1 MTDLIAQ
8 LTMAPLIASVVG
20 LLVAAFFYFRVK
32 SLPEGTETMNLIGR
46 YIREGSMAFLK
57 REYQVLAVYSLVVF
71 VLLYLAFS
79 SQGTG
84 FIAGF
89 CFVLGA
95 FLSLFAGFVGM
106 KAATY
111 ANVRTS
117 QAAREGS
124 KPNALLTALDG
135 GAVMGLCVAAGA
147 LLGLGVLYYVY
158 AGDPHLATVLH
169 SFAVGAS
176 SIALFARIGG
186 GIYTKAADVGSDI
199 AGKVVEGIPED
210 DPRNPGG
217 IADNVGD
224 NVGDVAGMGADIYES
239 LVAALVAA
247 QAIALTVKSEY
258 LMGLFT
264 SLPEGVEPKF
274 MAATLPIFLSGLGL
288 AVSILGI
295 FMARMLRQNS
305 PAMVLRAALVVP
317 SFIMVLAS
325 FIVMPMLGVSQA
337 VTYAIGAGA
346 IGGAMIGLVTEYY
359 TAWRPVEK
367 VADAN
372 LTGAGTG
379 IISGLAVGMES
390 TVVSLLIVACAGF
403 TANAVMP
410 EGMGLYG
417 IAMSA
422 VGMLAGTAIVMTVD
436 AYGPISDNAG
446 GISEMSEL
454 GPEVR
459 AITDELD
466 AVGNTT
472 AAIGKGFAIG
482 SATLTVLSLFS
493 AFILEVNHARDMAGL
508 PVMVLKL
515 DEAPILI
522 GLLLGACLPYAVGS
536 STMIAVG
543 KAAQSIITEIIRQFN
558 EIPGL
563 REGNAEPEGAVIV
576 DIATKAALSQMIVPG
591 TVAIVAPVA
600 VGFILGPAALA
611 GLLAGAVAVGAS
623 LSLFMANAG
632 GAWDNAKKFI
642 EAGGIEGHPKGSDA
656 HKAAVIGDTV
666 GDPFKDTSGPGV
678 AILIKVMSV
687 VSLLVAPLIA
697 TIGCGNPTCRA
708 PTGARRPEPRPPP
721 PRCARCASRSSW
733 RDPSRWRCTP
743 AGDAAPARRACRRRP
758 GAPRARGG

>member
-1 MTDLIAQ
+1 MNDLIAQ
-8 LTMAPLIASVVG
+8 LTLTPIVASV
-20 LLVAAFFYFRVK
+20 LAFAATAFFYFRVK
-32 SLPEGTETMNLIGR
+32 SLPEGTDTMNLIGR
-46 YIREGSMAFLK
+46 YIREGAMAFLW
-57 REYQVLAVYSLVVF
+57 REYKVLAVYSVVVF
-71 VLLYLAFS
+71 GLLVIAFQ

-84 FIAGF
+84 VLAGA

-95 FLSLFAGFVGM
+95 FLSLFAGFIGM

-135 GAVMGLCVAAGA
+135 GAVMGLNVAAGA
-147 LLGLGVLYYVY
+147 LLGLGVLYWIFRD
-158 AGDPHLATVLH
+158 DPHLATVLH
-169 SFAVGAS
+169 AFAVGAS

-247 QAIALTVKSEY
+247 MAIALTAKPEY
-258 LMGLFT
+258 VQGLFT
-264 SLPEGVEPKF
+264 AVPEGVDPVF
-274 MAATLPIFLSGLGL
+274 LAVTLPIFLAGLGL
-288 AVSILGI
+288 LVSIVCI
-295 FMARMLRQNS
+295 FIARMLRENS
-305 PAMVLRAALVVP
+305 PAGVLRAALVVP
-317 SFIMVLAS
+317 SFVIFAVS
-325 FIVMPMLGVSQA
+325 YIVMPMLGVSQA
-337 VTYAIGAGA
+337 ITYAIGAGA
-346 IGGAMIGLVTEYY
+346 IGGALIGLITEWY
-359 TAWRPVEK
+359 TAWAPIEK
-367 VADAN
+367 VANAN
-372 LTGAGTG
+372 TTGAGTG

-390 TVVSLLIVACAGF
+390 TVVSLLIVAAVGF
-403 TANAVMP
+403 LANLVMP

-417 IAMSA
+417 IAMGA

-493 AFILEVNHARDMAGL
+493 AFILEVNHVREAAGMAA
-508 PVMVLKL
+508 MVLKL

-522 GLLLGACLPYAVGS
+522 GILLGACLPYAVGA
-536 STMIAVG
+536 STMQAVG
-543 KAAQSIITEIIRQFN
+543 KAAQAIIDEIIRQFN

-563 REGNAEPEGAVIV
+563 REGKAEPEGTVIV
-576 DIATKAALSQMIVPG
+576 DIATKAALSQMVLPG
-591 TVAIVAPVA
+591 TVAIVAPTPGRLRA
-600 VGFILGPAALA
+600 RAGGPGRAAGGRRRRGRLALA
-611 GLLAGAVAVGAS
+611 LHGERGRCLGQRQEVHRGRRHRRPPEGLPTPTRPPS
-623 LSLFMANAG
+623 S
-632 GAWDNAKKFI
+632 
-642 EAGGIEGHPKGSDA
+642 ETRS
-656 HKAAVIGDTV
+656 
-666 GDPFKDTSGPGV
+666 
-678 AILIKVMSV
+678 AIPSRT
-687 VSLLVAPLIA
+687 P
-697 TIGCGNPTCRA
+697 RA
-708 PTGARRPEPRPPP
+708 P
-721 PRCARCASRSSW
+721 AS
-733 RDPSRWRCTP
+733 PS
-743 AGDAAPARRACRRRP
+743 
-758 GAPRARGG
+758 

>member
-1 MTDLIAQ
+1 MNDLIAD
-8 LTMAPLIASVVG
+8 LTLVPLVASVVG
-20 LLVAAFFYFRVK
+20 LAAAAFFYFRVK
-32 SLPEGTETMNLIGR
+32 SLPEGTDTMNLIAR
-46 YIREGSMAFLK
+46 YIREGSMAFLM
-57 REYQVLAVYSLVVF
+57 REYKVLAVYSVVVF
-71 VLLYLAFS
+71 ALLFLAFNS
-79 SQGTG
+79 HGTG
-84 FIAGF
+84 LLSGL
-89 CFVLGA
+89 CFLLGA
-95 FLSLFAGFVGM
+95 FLSLFAGFIGM

-135 GAVMGLCVAAGA
+135 GAVMGLSVAAGA
-147 LLGLGVLYYVY
+147 LLGLGGLYWFF
-158 AGDPHLATVLH
+158 AADEHLATVLH
-169 SFAVGAS
+169 AFAVGAS

-247 QAIALTVKSEY
+247 MAIALTARPEY
-258 LMGLFT
+258 VQGLFT
-264 SLPEGVEPKF
+264 AVPAGVDPV
-274 MAATLPIFLSGLGL
+274 FLAVTIPLFLAGLGL
-288 AVSILGI
+288 IVSIVCI
-295 FMARMLRQNS
+295 FIARMLRQYS
-305 PAMVLRAALVVP
+305 PAGVLRAALVVP
-317 SFIMVLAS
+317 SLIIFAVSYIA
-325 FIVMPMLGVSQA
+325 MPMLGISQA

-346 IGGAMIGLVTEYY
+346 IGGALIGLITEYY
-359 TAWRPVEK
+359 TAWAPIEK
-367 VADAN
+367 VADSN
-372 LTGAGTG
+372 KTGAGTG
-379 IISGLAVGMES
+379 IIAGLAVGMES
-390 TVVSLLIVACAGF
+390 TVVSLLIVAGVGF
-403 TANAVMP
+403 LANAAMP

-417 IAMSA
+417 IAMGA
-422 VGMLAGTAIVMTVD
+422 VGMLAGTAVVMTVD

-493 AFILEVNHARDMAGL
+493 AFILEVNHVRVAAGMEA
-508 PVMVLKL
+508 MVLKL

-522 GLLLGACLPYAVGS
+522 GLLLGACLPYAVGA
-536 STMIAVG
+536 STMQAVG
-543 KAAQSIITEIIRQFN
+543 KAAQAIIDEIVRQFN

-563 REGNAEPEGAVIV
+563 REGKAEPEGTVIV
-576 DIATKAALSQMIVPG
+576 DIATKAALSQMLLPG
-591 TVAIVAPVA
+591 TVAIGAPVA

-642 EAGGIEGHPKGSDA
+642 EGGGLEGHPKGSDA

-697 TIGCGNPTCRA
+697 TLH
-708 PTGARRPEPRPPP
+708 
-721 PRCARCASRSSW
+721 
-733 RDPSRWRCTP
+733 
-743 AGDAAPARRACRRRP
+743 
-758 GAPRARGG
+758 